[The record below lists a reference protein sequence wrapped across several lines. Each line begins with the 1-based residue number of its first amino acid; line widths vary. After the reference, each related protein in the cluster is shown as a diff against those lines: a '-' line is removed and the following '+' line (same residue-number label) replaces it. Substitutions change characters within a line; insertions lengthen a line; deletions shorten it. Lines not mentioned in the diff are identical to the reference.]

1 MIDKQKIKIIIFD
14 ADDTLWENETFFRA
28 AEEEFCNML
37 EDYLPHHAVTKE
49 LYKKEVEN
57 VEWYG
62 YGIKSFV
69 LSMIETATSI
79 TGNTAGLPMVTRII
93 EIGREMMSKP
103 VVLLDGVLDVLEAL
117 KGNYKLVVAT
127 KGDLV
132 DQERKLNKSGIM
144 HYFHH
149 IEIMSEKGVAD
160 YKKLIRHLDCKPEEL
175 VMIGNSLKSDV
186 LPIIELGGVGVHIP
200 FHTTWEL
207 EVVKHQIDHDSFL
220 KLNSI
225 VDLLPYLT

>member
-1 MIDKQKIKIIIFD
+1 MIEKEKIKVVIFD
-14 ADDTLWENETFFRA
+14 ADDTLWVNETFFRE
-28 AEEEFCNML
+28 AEEEFCSML

-49 LYKKEVEN
+49 LYKREVEN

-69 LSMIETATSI
+69 LSMIETAISI
-79 TGNTAGLPMVTRII
+79 TGTTAPVTMISRIV

-103 VVLLDGVLDVLEAL
+103 VVLLDGVEEVLQTL
-117 KGNYKLVVAT
+117 QHKYRLVLAT

-132 DQERKLNKSGIM
+132 DQERKLVKSGLST
-144 HYFHH
+144 YFHH
-149 IEIMSEKGVAD
+149 IEIMSEKKTPD
-160 YKKLIRHLDCKPEEL
+160 YEKLLRHLDCRPEQV

-186 LPIIELGGVGVHIP
+186 LPILEMGGMGVHIP

-225 VDLLPYLT
+225 VDLLPYLV